1 MFEFQRDQLPIL
13 GGFRSMVKRIFYNGM
28 ITTLDPTCPQAEALY
43 VERGR
48 IIALGTN
55 EEIFLQFGR
64 EEVEKIDLG
73 GGYGYPGLV
82 DSHLHLALVGKK
94 QRQLDLTGCRSK
106 RELLQQVRQWAEQ
119 IAVERW
125 IIGNGWDENRLV
137 DEMPT
142 LDELEEASLGRPVLL
157 WRFCQ
162 HVCLVNRTA
171 YRLAGIEE
179 GSEPQQGGI
188 YGRDHQGRL
197 NGWIYENAFRS
208 FQQVIPKPTSAEKK
222 EEVRA
227 GMEQALLL
235 GLTGVHTDDLREIGS
250 LEQLLAIYE
259 QLHQEGLYLRTHH
272 LLYHPYL
279 SEWDE
284 LGGHHLRQDEWF
296 GIGAVKIFA
305 DGSLGG
311 RTALLSQP
319 YHDDPQNYGVATHS
333 WEELSYL
340 VSQAVDR
347 QLPVA
352 IHSIGD
358 QATEKVLA
366 IMHHYQQG
374 AADVPLRH
382 RLIHAQILRTALVEQ
397 MSAMPI
403 AVDIQPRFVASDF
416 PWVIERIGEER
427 LDYAYAWRTLLNA
440 GIHCAG
446 GSDSPIE
453 PLSPLLGIHAAVTR
467 CHPDHAS
474 AQSGYQPQQKL
485 DRLQALA
492 LFTTGCA
499 YAANEEHQRGTLA
512 VGKQADLSVFDRD
525 LLGVPEADLIHA
537 NTLYT
542 IVNGEI
548 AYQK

>member
-1 MFEFQRDQLPIL
+1 MNR
-13 GGFRSMVKRIFYNGM
+13 RIFYNGM

-48 IIALGTN
+48 IIAIGTN

-64 EEVEKIDLG
+64 EEVEKIDLE
-73 GGYGYPGLV
+73 GGYGYPGFV
-82 DSHLHLALVGKK
+82 DSHLHLAMVGKK
-94 QRQLDLTGCRSK
+94 QSQLDLTGCRSK
-106 RELLQQVRQWAEQ
+106 GELLQQIREWAEKMV
-119 IAVERW
+119 AKRW
-125 IIGNGWDENRLV
+125 IIGHGWDENRLV

-142 LDELEEASLGRPVLL
+142 LDELEEASLGRPILL
-157 WRFCQ
+157 WRVCR

-188 YGRDHQGRL
+188 YGRERQRRL
-197 NGWIYENAFRS
+197 NGWIYENASLPFL
-208 FQQVIPKPTSAEKK
+208 QVIPQPTVAEKK

-227 GMEQALLL
+227 AMKQALAL
-235 GLTGVHTDDLREIGS
+235 GLTGVHTDDLREIES
-250 LEQLLAIYE
+250 LEQLLDIYK
-259 QLHQEGLYLRTHH
+259 QLHQEGHYLRTHH
-272 LLYHPYL
+272 LLYYPYL

-284 LGGHHLRQDEWF
+284 LGGHRLRKDEWF
-296 GIGAVKIFA
+296 GIGAVKLFA

-319 YHDDPQNYGVATHS
+319 YHDDPQNYGAAIHS

-366 IMHHYQQG
+366 IMQHYQQG
-374 AADVPLRH
+374 EAELPLRH
-382 RLIHAQILRTALVEQ
+382 RLIHAQVLRAALIEQ
-397 MSAMPI
+397 MSTMPI
-403 AVDIQPRFVASDF
+403 AVDIQPRFAVSDF

-440 GIHCAG
+440 GIQCAG

-467 CHPDHAS
+467 RPLDLS
-474 AQSGYQPQQKL
+474 TVRTDYQSQQKL

-492 LFTTGCA
+492 LFTTGSA

-512 VGKQADLSVFDRD
+512 VGKQADLSIFDRD
-525 LLGVPEADLIHA
+525 LLTVPADDLIHA
-537 NTLYT
+537 ETLYT

>member
-1 MFEFQRDQLPIL
+1 M
-13 GGFRSMVKRIFYNGM
+13 GKRIFYNGI

-43 VERGR
+43 VENGR
-48 IIALGTN
+48 TIAVGTN

-64 EEVEKIDLG
+64 AEIEKIDLG

-82 DSHLHLALVGKK
+82 DSHLHLALLGKK
-94 QRQLDLTGCRSK
+94 QRQLDLAGCRNK
-106 RELLQQVRQWAEQ
+106 EELLQQIRQRAEQ
-119 IAVERW
+119 TAVGDW
-125 IIGNGWDENRLV
+125 IIGNGWDENHLA

-142 LDELEEASLGRPVLL
+142 LDELEAASLGRPLLL
-157 WRFCQ
+157 WRVCR

-179 GSEPQQGGI
+179 GSEPQQGK
-188 YGRDHQGRL
+188 YGRDRKGHL
-197 NGWIYENAFRS
+197 NGWIYENASLS
-208 FQQVIPKPTSAEKK
+208 FLQVIPQSTVAEKK

-227 GMEQALLL
+227 GMKQALAL

-284 LGGHHLRQDEWF
+284 LGGHRLRQNEWF
-296 GIGAVKIFA
+296 GLGAVKLFA
-305 DGSLGG
+305 DGTLGG

-319 YHDDPQNYGVATHS
+319 YRDDPQNYGLATHS
-333 WEELSYL
+333 WEELAYL

-366 IMHHYQQG
+366 IMQHYQQG
-374 AADVPLRH
+374 ANEVPLRH
-382 RLIHAQILRTALVEQ
+382 RLIHAQILRAALVEQ
-397 MSAMPI
+397 MSTMPI
-403 AVDIQPRFVASDF
+403 AVDIQPSFVASDF

-427 LDYAYAWRTLLNA
+427 LDYAYAWRTLLHA

-453 PLSPLLGIHAAVTR
+453 PLSPLRGIHAAVTR
-467 CHPDHAS
+467 CHPDHVS
-474 AQSGYQPQQKL
+474 AQAGYQPQQKL

-492 LFTTGCA
+492 LYTTGSA

-512 VGKQADLSVFDRD
+512 VGKQADLTFFDRD
-525 LLGVPEADLIHA
+525 LLTVPETDLLHA
-537 NTLYT
+537 ETLFT